1 MALVR
6 FNRSNAPARF
16 TGNLFDDFDRV
27 FDELATPLFSQFQT
41 VNYPVDLFE
50 TDEHVV
56 LEMAVPGLQAE
67 DLDISV
73 EGRQLTIRG
82 RLPESQDSED
92 RRYWLQSIP
101 RGDMNRNV
109 RLPTNV
115 DVEGIEARVRNGM
128 LVLRM
133 PKVAEAKV
141 RKITVDSE

>member
-6 FNRSNAPARF
+6 VNRNLPARY
-16 TGNLFDDFDRV
+16 TGTLFDEFDRV

-41 VNYPVDLFE
+41 VNYPLDLYE
-50 TDEHVV
+50 TDDHVV
-56 LEMAVPGLQAE
+56 LEMAVPGLRAD

-73 EGRQLTIRG
+73 EGRQLGIRG
-82 RLPESQDSED
+82 KLPEGSDEAD

-115 DVEGIEARVRNGM
+115 DVDGIEARVRDGM

-141 RKITVDSE
+141 RKISVERD

>member
-6 FNRSNAPARF
+6 VNRNLPARIN
-16 TGNLFDDFDRV
+16 GNLFDEFDRV

-50 TDEHVV
+50 TGDHVV
-56 LEMAVPGLQAE
+56 LEMAVPGLRAE
-67 DLDISV
+67 DLDISI
-73 EGRQLTIRG
+73 EGRQLGIRG
-82 RLPESQDSED
+82 RLPESEDHSD

-109 RLPTNV
+109 RLPANV
-115 DVEGIEARVRNGM
+115 DVDGIEAKVRDGM

-133 PKVAEAKV
+133 PKLAEAKV
-141 RKITVDSE
+141 RKISVERD

>member
-6 FNRSNAPARF
+6 MNRNVPARF
-16 TGNLFDDFDRV
+16 SGNLFDEFDRV

-50 TDEHVV
+50 TDDQVV
-56 LEMAVPGLQAE
+56 LEMAVPGLQSG

-73 EGRQLTIRG
+73 EGRQLNIRG
-82 RLPESQDSED
+82 RLPTSDDNTD

-109 RLPTNV
+109 RLPANV
-115 DVEGIEARVRNGM
+115 DVEGIEAKVRNGM
-128 LVLRM
+128 LLLRM

-141 RKITVDSE
+141 RKINVDHE